1 MNDDISILLSVDRNP
16 NSLSSQNPDIH
27 DPLNLHLQLIKNH
40 SGSIKIITTGFHS
53 VSNLLLVIPV
63 SRNIKI

>member
-16 NSLSSQNPDIH
+16 NSLSSQNPNIH

-40 SGSIKIITTGFHS
+40 SG
-53 VSNLLLVIPV
+53 L
-63 SRNIKI
+63 